1 MVARVQFLLRLPQSL
16 KDAITVEADKA
27 GVTRSQWIRSA
38 IQEKMDRS
46 DTSEDLSAQ
55 SEKVIVPHKRGHSW
69 WL

>member
-55 SEKVIVPHKRGHSW
+55 SEKVIVPRRSGHSW